1 MTLYTPR
8 AARTLLNTPVAMH
21 DRQVMML
28 RSALL
33 GENGGLSRVRGT
45 ASIPEVDATAALA
58 SIRGFGGADS
68 AGRSRPYQ
76 ISTTGIALLE
86 VVGDLVPTCDIWDRI
101 FGGVTSYDDIKHQ
114 ILFAN
119 EDSECRGIF
128 IKFKS
133 GGGLVDEMVE
143 CGDFIHAMSARNGG
157 KPIYA
162 YAADS
167 AYSAA
172 YLLFA
177 ACDKGFC
184 GETGGVGSIGVKAMY
199 FDLSRHLTEEGIDVT
214 VFRSTPGKALASGVE
229 PLDETEE
236 ERIQGQID
244 YLGSVFVKRV
254 ATYMPSLTQQ
264 AVAQT
269 LGYDYLG
276 PRAKAI
282 GLVNDVMSMPEAW
295 AKLERRIAR

>member
-28 RSALL
+28 RAALL
-33 GENGGLSRVRGT
+33 GEEGGLARVRGT
-45 ASIPEVDATAALA
+45 DMIPEVEASAALA
-58 SIRGFGGADS
+58 RMRGLGGVDS
-68 AGRSRPYQ
+68 TGRSRPYQ
-76 ISTTGIALLE
+76 MSASGIALLE
-86 VVGDLVPTCDIWDRI
+86 IVGDLVPTCDIWDRI

-114 ILFAN
+114 VLFAN
-119 EDSECRGIF
+119 EDSECKGIF
-128 IKFKS
+128 VKFKS

-143 CGDFIHAMSARNGG
+143 CADFIHGMSARNGG

-177 ACDKGFC
+177 ACDKGYC

-199 FDLSRHLTEEGIDVT
+199 VDLSRALQEDGIDVT
-214 VFRSTPGKALASGVE
+214 VFRSTPGKALASCVE
-229 PLDETEE
+229 PLPESEE
-236 ERIQGQID
+236 KRIQDQIN
-244 YLGSVFVKRV
+244 YLGSVFEKRV
-254 ATYMPSLTQQ
+254 AIYMPALTQS
-264 AVAQT
+264 AVAATQ
-269 LGYDYLG
+269 GFDYIG

-282 GLVNDVMSMPEAW
+282 GLVNDVLSMPEAW